1 MFTPYP
7 ATCRSHS
14 KHLQP
19 AGPVNVFLF
28 QMSMHSLHTSSHLS
42 RHHLKEL
49 LSQTGN
55 EQRMKKVPWRSGHG
69 KQCRKGGGGP
79 GGACPLQFLFMGAWR
94 LAVVHLCNCHST
106 GLIQLFQNYDNIW
119 QFQSANLI
127 STACTEST
135 DGRLVAGFDTVHQV
149 SVTVYIR
156 PLAADH
162 SCRPDPREP
171 PLCFSNMSTRAIYRG
186 PRRKLVLA
194 FDVGTKFSG
203 ISFR

>member
-1 MFTPYP
+1 MEN
-7 ATCRSHS
+7 S
-14 KHLQP
+14 
-19 AGPVNVFLF
+19 AG
-28 QMSMHSLHTSSHLS
+28 
-42 RHHLKEL
+42 
-49 LSQTGN
+49 
-55 EQRMKKVPWRSGHG
+55 
-69 KQCRKGGGGP
+69 KGGGKL
-79 GGACPLQFLFMGAWR
+79 GGACSLQFLFMDAWR
-94 LAVVHLCNCHST
+94 LAVGHLCNCHST

-162 SCRPDPREP
+162 SCRPGPREP
-171 PLCFSNMSTRAIYRG
+171 PSNMSTRAIYRG

-194 FDVGTKFSG
+194 FDVGTTYSA
-203 ISFR
+203 ISYR